1 MIEGSGTTSRSPF
14 SCAPIGPK
22 KKGAGLSTDAL
33 HRKDNADVV
42 ALPAKIGERLFG

>member
-1 MIEGSGTTSRSPF
+1 MIEGSGMTSRSPF
-14 SCAPIGPK
+14 LCALIGPK

-42 ALPAKIGERLFG
+42 ALPARLGSALFG